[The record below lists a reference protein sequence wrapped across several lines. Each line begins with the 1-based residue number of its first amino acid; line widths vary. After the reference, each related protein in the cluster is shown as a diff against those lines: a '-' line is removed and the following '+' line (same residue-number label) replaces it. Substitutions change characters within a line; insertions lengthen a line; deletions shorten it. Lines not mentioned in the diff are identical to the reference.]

1 MSCLVG
7 VGAGPKAIRSS
18 FRSIPLGSSK
28 GNKEERARERG
39 GEGGREREKERG
51 RRGGMERERE
61 REGGGEREG
70 GREGGKDIEKGAFYF
85 ALLLSG
91 ASNSP

>member
-1 MSCLVG
+1 M
-7 VGAGPKAIRSS
+7 
-18 FRSIPLGSSK
+18 
-28 GNKEERARERG
+28 ERERD
-39 GEGGREREKERG
+39 
-51 RRGGMERERE
+51 RERE
-61 REGGGEREG
+61 REGGRGKEG

>member
-39 GEGGREREKERG
+39 GGR
-51 RRGGMERERE
+51 ERERE
-61 REGGGEREG
+61 REGEEGRDGERERERGRGVEGRREG
-70 GREGGKDIEKGAFYF
+70 GREGYRKRGFLF
-85 ALLLSG
+85 CTSTFRCF
-91 ASNSP
+91 

>member
-28 GNKEERARERG
+28 GNKEERARER
-39 GEGGREREKERG
+39 
-51 RRGGMERERE
+51 ERERE
-61 REGGGEREG
+61 RGRGVEGRREG
-70 GREGGKDIEKGAFYF
+70 GREGYRKRGFVVCASTFQV
-85 ALLLSG
+85 LLILQ
-91 ASNSP
+91 N